1 MQLKQYNAGF
11 TMLEV
16 LITMVILSIGLLGL
30 AGMQANGLKSNHLAY
45 VRSQAT
51 LLAYDMSDR
60 MRSNMAGVEA
70 GSYNDLSGDPAT
82 GGATSP
88 DCETSVC
95 SPATMAS
102 YDYFKW
108 SESMANNLPKGEGA
122 VSAAAGIFTITVMW
136 DDDKKGTGTD
146 CSANA
151 DPDENLKCFQI
162 ELQL

>member
-1 MQLKQYNAGF
+1 MQLKQHSAGF

-70 GSYNDLSGDPAT
+70 GSYNSLSGAPAT
-82 GGATSP
+82 TPP
-88 DCETSVC
+88 DCETNLC
-95 SPATMAS
+95 PPASMAT

-108 SESMANNLPKGEGA
+108 SEALSNNLPTGEGA
-122 VSAAAGIFTITVMW
+122 VSVAAGIFTISVMW
-136 DDDKKGTGTD
+136 DNDKKGSGTD
-146 CSANA
+146 CSAAA

>member
-1 MQLKQYNAGF
+1 MQLKQHNAGF

-51 LLAYDMSDR
+51 LQAYDMSDR

-70 GSYNDLSGDPAT
+70 GNYNDLSGTPGDNP
-82 GGATSP
+82 P
-88 DCETSVC
+88 DCAANACT
-95 SPATMAS
+95 PANMAT
-102 YDYFKW
+102 YDYAKW
-108 SESMANNLPKGEGA
+108 DAALASNLPKGEGSVIVA
-122 VSAAAGIFTITVMW
+122 GGIFTVTVMW
-136 DDDKKGTGTD
+136 DDDQQGTGTD
-146 CSANA
+146 CSDNA
-151 DPDENLKCFQI
+151 AADENLKCFQV

>member
-1 MQLKQYNAGF
+1 MQLKQHNAGF

-30 AGMQANGLKSNHLAY
+30 AGMQANGLKNNHLAY

-70 GSYNDLSGDPAT
+70 GSYNNLSGDPVT
-82 GGATSP
+82 TPP
-88 DCETSVC
+88 DCEVEVC
-95 SPATMAS
+95 SPASMAS
-102 YDYFKW
+102 YDYAKW
-108 SESMANNLPKGEGA
+108 SAALASNLPKGEGA
-122 VSAAAGIFTITVMW
+122 VSVAAGIYTVSVMW

-151 DPDENLKCFQI
+151 EPELNLKCFQI